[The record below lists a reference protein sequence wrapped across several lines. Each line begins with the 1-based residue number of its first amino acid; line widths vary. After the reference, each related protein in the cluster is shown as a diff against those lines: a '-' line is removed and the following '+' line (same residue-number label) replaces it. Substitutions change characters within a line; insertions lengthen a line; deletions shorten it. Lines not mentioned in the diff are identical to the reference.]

1 MDKRIK
7 LGLDQDRIIDITT
20 NGRKTG
26 TPRRIEIWFFN
37 IANKI
42 FITGTPGARDWYANV
57 LANPEIIFHLKHSV
71 QADIPA
77 ICMPITAIE
86 ERRLIF
92 LSIFHILNEDRNLKE
107 YVEHSPLIEV
117 NLNLANAF
125 IY

>member
-37 IANKI
+37 IAGKI
-42 FITGTPGARDWYANV
+42 FITGTPGARDWYANI

-71 QADIPA
+71 RADIPA
-77 ICMPITAIE
+77 ICTPVTDIE

-92 LSIFHILNEDRNLKE
+92 LSIFHILNEDRDLKE